1 MHTCYNIAVT
11 RGRLIIAIITTLLD
25 DILILV
31 LLFIGL
37 PYFGI
42 HLPLAL
48 IIGIALLWIVIAVFL
63 YLVGGKVL
71 KKKPLVGFTD
81 MVNSKGK
88 VVRALAPEG
97 MVKIKGELWSAK
109 SEGEHINKNEEIIVT
124 GQNNLKLT
132 VRKYIQENQ

>member
-88 VVRALAPEG
+88 VVRAIAPEG

-109 SEGEHINKNEEIIVT
+109 SERESIGRDEDVIVT
-124 GQNNLKLT
+124 GQDSLTLT
-132 VRKYIQENQ
+132 VKKYNKDSH

>member
-1 MHTCYNIAVT
+1 MLK
-11 RGRLIIAIITTLLD
+11 GRLIIAIITTLLD

-31 LLFIGL
+31 LLFVGL
-37 PYFGI
+37 PYLGI

-48 IIGIALLWIVIAVFL
+48 IIGIALLWIVISVFL
-63 YLVGGKVL
+63 YLVGGKAL

-81 MVNSKGK
+81 MINSKGR
-88 VVRALAPEG
+88 VVHALTPEG

-109 SEGEHINKNEEIIVT
+109 SEGESINKNEEIIVT
-124 GQNNLKLT
+124 GQDNLKLT

>member
-1 MHTCYNIAVT
+1 M
-11 RGRLIIAIITTLLD
+11 IIAIITTLLD

-31 LLFIGL
+31 LLFVGL
-37 PYFGI
+37 PYLGI

-63 YLVGGKVL
+63 YLVGGKAL

-81 MVNSKGK
+81 MVNSRGK

-124 GQNNLKLT
+124 GQDNLKLT